1 MGKFI
6 IKETKTG
13 FTYRLK
19 SGNMQTVCTSQ
30 VYKTMSSCKA
40 GIESLKKFCNSC
52 VEDQTLK
59 SFEPLKNPKYEIY
72 LDKANQYRFRLKANN
87 GEIIILS
94 EDGYSSKSGC
104 KNGIES
110 IAKNAPDATVE
121 KEESDK

>member
-19 SGNMQTVCTSQ
+19 SSNSQTVCASQ

-40 GIESLKKFCNSC
+40 GIESLKKFCNSPI
-52 VEDQTLK
+52 EDQTLK
-59 SFEPLKNPKYEIY
+59 EFEPLKNPKYEMY
-72 LDKANQYRFRLKANN
+72 LDKAGQYRFRLKANN
-87 GEIIILS
+87 GEILIIA
-94 EDGYSSKSGC
+94 EDGYASKSGC

-110 IAKNAPDATVE
+110 IGKNAPDAMIE
-121 KEESDK
+121 KEE